1 MYHLKRIKKFLTFLT
16 CTAVSLGMVSA
27 FPEATDNSQEVKA
40 KTIAEIEE
48 QRKANAEKIAQL
60 ETQINSL
67 EGNKTD
73 EKRQQNYLNEQISI
87 IQNNIDLLN
96 TELISIGN
104 DISATETNIA
114 GLDADIIAQQA
125 AIDENIEIFKQ
136 HLCAMYV
143 NGNDTSASI
152 VLGSSSFYDMM
163 SRVQMINRIADY
175 EDNLI
180 DSILT
185 EIQNLKQ
192 SKSDLETEKLNLTMK
207 LEEQQKRKEEK
218 DVEIGQLNVKMQ
230 ETEYEIQRIATE
242 QSDLSRSKEEI
253 KAEQDA
259 LDAEL
264 KEIEA
269 EIERQ
274 KVAAQK
280 AWEEQQR
287 KLWEQKQ
294 AELKKQKEEEERL
307 KKEQEEKLKKQQ
319 EEERLKKQQEE
330 ERLKKE
336 QEEKIKKQQ
345 EEEKR
350 QQEQKNTT
358 PPPTE
363 PKTEPPTP
371 APTEPPTEPKTEPPT
386 ESPTEPETFVVPSVS
401 ESGFAWPC
409 PGFSYITSYYGYRW
423 GRNHNGIDVG
433 DGGIMNG
440 AAIASQSG
448 TVITVVN
455 SCTHNYGKDYSC
467 GCGGGFG
474 NYVVISHDGT
484 YSTLY
489 GHLSYASVS
498 VGQFVNQG
506 DVIGAIGSTG
516 HSTGAHLHFEVRVNG
531 SAQNPMNY
539 VSP

>member
-1 MYHLKRIKKFLTFLT
+1 MYHLKRMKKFLTFLT

-242 QSDLSRSKEEI
+242 QSDLSRSKE
-253 KAEQDA
+253 
-259 LDAEL
+259 
-264 KEIEA
+264 
-269 EIERQ
+269 
-274 KVAAQK
+274 
-280 AWEEQQR
+280 
-287 KLWEQKQ
+287 
-294 AELKKQKEEEERL
+294 
-307 KKEQEEKLKKQQ
+307 
-319 EEERLKKQQEE
+319 
-330 ERLKKE
+330 
-336 QEEKIKKQQ
+336 
-345 EEEKR
+345 
-350 QQEQKNTT
+350 
-358 PPPTE
+358 
-363 PKTEPPTP
+363 
-371 APTEPPTEPKTEPPT
+371 
-386 ESPTEPETFVVPSVS
+386 
-401 ESGFAWPC
+401 
-409 PGFSYITSYYGYRW
+409 
-423 GRNHNGIDVG
+423 
-433 DGGIMNG
+433 
-440 AAIASQSG
+440 
-448 TVITVVN
+448 
-455 SCTHNYGKDYSC
+455 
-467 GCGGGFG
+467 
-474 NYVVISHDGT
+474 
-484 YSTLY
+484 
-489 GHLSYASVS
+489 
-498 VGQFVNQG
+498 
-506 DVIGAIGSTG
+506 
-516 HSTGAHLHFEVRVNG
+516 
-531 SAQNPMNY
+531 
-539 VSP
+539 